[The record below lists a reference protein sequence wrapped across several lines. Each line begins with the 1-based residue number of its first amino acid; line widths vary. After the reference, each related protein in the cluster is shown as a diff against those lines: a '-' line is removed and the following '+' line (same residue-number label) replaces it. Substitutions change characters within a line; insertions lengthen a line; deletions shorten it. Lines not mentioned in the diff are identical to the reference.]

1 MLDPDFPRSVNYAL
15 AQAEM
20 CLEQVDGSTGPSGRR
35 QAQPRT
41 SAAAREVGRIRSE
54 LAYSD
59 PAALAADLN
68 GTVMRLQAACAYAS
82 ELVTQRYFQRAAF
95 IEWNV
100 DRPA

>member
-1 MLDPDFPRSVNYAL
+1 
-15 AQAEM
+15 M

-54 LAYSD
+54 LAYTD
-59 PAALAADLN
+59 PAVLAADLHD
-68 GTVMRLQAACAYAS
+68 TVVRLQAACAYAS
-82 ELVTQRYFQRAAF
+82 ELVTQRYFQRASF